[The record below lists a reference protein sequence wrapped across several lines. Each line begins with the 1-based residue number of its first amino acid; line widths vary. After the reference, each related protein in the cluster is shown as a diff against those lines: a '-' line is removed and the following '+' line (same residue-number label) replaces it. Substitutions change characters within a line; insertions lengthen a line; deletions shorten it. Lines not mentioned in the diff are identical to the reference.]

1 LIVNGL
7 APGFTKEEL
16 NGDWGI
22 GAPHI
27 GEAIWHDYIPTA
39 LESGKFQA
47 KPDPFII
54 KGGLAKVQD
63 GVDMLKKGVSAK
75 KIVIEIEID
84 RTP

>member
-7 APGFTKEEL
+7 APGFAEEEL
-16 NGDWGI
+16 NGAWGT
-22 GAPHI
+22 GAPQI
-27 GEAIWHDYIPTA
+27 GKAIWQDYMPAA

-75 KIVIEIEID
+75 KIVVEIAGEN
-84 RTP
+84 